1 MSGPAVIP
9 CYIKHIC
16 AGQCFLRHSGMRSL
30 HHKKAGALN
39 VESSHFD
46 KPGERKER
54 DRGKDRQKMREE
66 VEREMRSG

>member
-1 MSGPAVIP
+1 
-9 CYIKHIC
+9 
-16 AGQCFLRHSGMRSL
+16 MRSL